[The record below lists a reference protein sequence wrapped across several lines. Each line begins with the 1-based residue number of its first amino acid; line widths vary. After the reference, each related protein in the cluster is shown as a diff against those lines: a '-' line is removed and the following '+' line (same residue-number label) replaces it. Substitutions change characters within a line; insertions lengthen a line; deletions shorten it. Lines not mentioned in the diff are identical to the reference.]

1 MSSLS
6 SPIAERLRDAVS
18 QARWNE
24 AVALLQTSSA
34 LQAAEAL
41 GDLPFE
47 QQQSLFR
54 HLPLDLAAAVVT
66 QFPYYHEYVLL
77 HSLPAGE
84 MRALVDKMKPDDRMR
99 FFDEL
104 PEEAW
109 QRLMDEL
116 SSVLPANTSGQHEP
130 ETARV
135 LEQQLPQ
142 AGEPIIEAFQIAKS
156 FEQPDGREI
165 QIIAPMDLSIESD
178 TIFALLGPS
187 GSGKSTL
194 LRILSGLT
202 APSSGSVRVHGQPL
216 DCCAPNIGIV
226 FQSFALFPWLTVL
239 ENVEVPLVARGLQ
252 HPERHREALQ
262 ALAMVGLKGFENAY
276 PKELS
281 GGMKQRVGF
290 ARALAVNPEVLFM
303 DEPFSALDVLTAENL
318 RGELMELWLKD
329 QIPTKSIFLVT
340 HNIEEAVLLADRIVV
355 LGTHPA
361 KIRADFRISLPQPR
375 DRKSAEFLVYVDYIY
390 KVMTQPDLEFGPVT
404 KLPSVRKSSFQV
416 LPHATAGGMAGL
428 LEFLNDRGGKEDLYH
443 LAEEL
448 LMEVDDL
455 FPIVDAAVMLG
466 FADSTQGDVRITPAG
481 KEFAEADIAARK
493 KLFREALLSHV
504 TLIQQIQNA
513 LQRKSDRAVPLEFFR
528 DVLDEHLSH
537 DDVQRQI
544 DTVLNWGRYAEIFTY
559 DSETDRLLLN
569 QASGTANSSE
579 AVPLH

>member
-1 MSSLS
+1 MS

-18 QARWNE
+18 QAHWDE
-24 AVALLQTSSA
+24 AVALLRTSAA
-34 LQAAEAL
+34 LQSAEAL

-54 HLPLDLAAAVVT
+54 YLPLDLAAAVVA

-84 MRALVDKMKPDDRMR
+84 MRALVDKMHPDDRMR

-116 SSVLPANTSGQHEP
+116 SSAVAAETSSHHEA
-130 ETARV
+130 ERV
-135 LEQQLPQ
+135 LAPEQHLPQ
-142 AGEPIIEAFQIAKS
+142 PGEPIIQARQIEKC

-165 QIIAPMDLSIESD
+165 QIIAPMDLSVESD

-202 APSSGSVRVHGQPL
+202 APSSGTVLVHGQSL
-216 DCCAPNIGIV
+216 DCCSPNIGIV

-239 ENVEVPLVARGLQ
+239 ENVEVPLVARGLL
-252 HPERHREALQ
+252 HPDRHRQALQ

-390 KVMTQPDLEFGPVT
+390 KVMTQPNLEFGPFT
-404 KLPSVRKSSFQV
+404 KLPSLCKPSFQV

-455 FPIVDAAVMLG
+455 FPIVDEAVMLG

-481 KEFAEADIAARK
+481 KEFAEADIATRK
-493 KLFREALLSHV
+493 KLFREAVLCHV
-504 TLIQQIQNA
+504 TLIQQIRNA
-513 LQRKSDRAVPLEFFR
+513 LEWKSDRAVPLEFFR
-528 DVLDEHLSH
+528 DVLDEHLSQE
-537 DDVQRQI
+537 DVQRQI
-544 DTVLNWGRYAEIFTY
+544 DTALNWGRYAEIFTY

-569 QASGTANSSE
+569 EASGTANSSE